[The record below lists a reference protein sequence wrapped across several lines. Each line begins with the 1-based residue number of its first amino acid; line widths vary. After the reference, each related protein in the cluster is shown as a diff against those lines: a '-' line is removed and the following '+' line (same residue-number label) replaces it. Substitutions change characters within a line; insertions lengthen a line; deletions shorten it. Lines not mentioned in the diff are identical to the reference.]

1 MFPLILVGVIVVRV
15 TMKKRVAIITNIP
28 SPYRVGQFINLQ
40 NKILEY
46 EFFFIFSDIGDKER
60 SWDVNLEGLRNAV
73 FLNSKPLMLKSK
85 SEVRGYYLSLDV
97 IKTLNSIS
105 PDVVIVCEYNMISIQ
120 AFLYCKI
127 KKIKVISMTDGT
139 IFSERNFG
147 FFRRLN
153 RRLII
158 PRADMCI
165 ASSTKSKEL
174 QIYYGA
180 KEDRIIVAYLTVDVG
195 YFRFEREEY
204 HSNKLLF
211 IGSLIE
217 RKGIDLLLKALS
229 LVKKDYTLTIVGD
242 GEEKSRLV
250 DYVEQNGMKEL
261 VEFVP
266 FKQKEELREIYNT
279 HDIFVLPTREDCFG
293 LVISE
298 AMAASMPV
306 ISSCYADGAYDLVI
320 DGENGYI
327 VNPYDSVKFANT
339 IEKLIDNYELVEKM
353 GKASYEIINNFSF
366 DRTSEAIGK
375 AINRALDNI

>member
-46 EFFFIFSDIGDKER
+46 EFFFIFSDKGDKER

-120 AFLYCKI
+120 AFLFCKI
-127 KKIKVISMTDGT
+127 KRKKVISMTDGT
-139 IFSERNFG
+139 LYSERNFG

-293 LVISE
+293 LVINE

-339 IEKLIDNYELVEKM
+339 IEKLIANDELVEKM
-353 GKASYEIINNFSF
+353 GKASFEIINKFSF
-366 DRTSEAIGK
+366 DKTSEAIGE
-375 AINRALDNI
+375 AINRVLDK

>member
-1 MFPLILVGVIVVRV
+1 
-15 TMKKRVAIITNIP
+15 MKKRVAIITNIP

-73 FLNSKPLMLKSK
+73 FLNSRPLMLKTK

-97 IKTLNSIS
+97 FKTLNSIA

-120 AFLYCKI
+120 AFLFCKI
-127 KKIKVISMTDGT
+127 KNKKVISMTDGT
-139 IFSERNFG
+139 LNAEKRFGQLRN
-147 FFRRLN
+147 LL

-174 QIYYGA
+174 QMHYGA
-180 KEDRIIVAYLTVDVG
+180 REERIIIAFLTVDVD
-195 YFRFEREEY
+195 YFRIEREEY
-204 HSNKLLF
+204 HSHKLLYV
-211 IGSLIE
+211 GSIIE

-229 LVKKDYTLTIVGD
+229 FIMKDYTLTIVGD
-242 GEEKSRLV
+242 GKEKNRLI
-250 DYVEQNGMKEL
+250 DYVEQNGMKEF
-261 VEFVP
+261 VKFVP
-266 FKQKEELREIYNT
+266 FRQKEELREIYNS
-279 HDIFVLPTREDCFG
+279 HDIFILPTREDCFG
-293 LVISE
+293 LVINE
-298 AMAASMPV
+298 AMAASMPI
-306 ISSCYADGAYDLVI
+306 ISSCYADGAYDLVR

-327 VNPYDSVKFANT
+327 VNPYDPAEFANT
-339 IEKLIDNYELVEKM
+339 IEKLIENDELVEKM
-353 GKASYEIINNFSF
+353 GKASFEIINRFSF
-366 DRTSEAIGK
+366 DRTSEAIGE

>member
-1 MFPLILVGVIVVRV
+1 MNYKIEI
-15 TMKKRVAIITNIP
+15 KRVAIITNIP

-40 NKILEY
+40 NKIPEY
-46 EFFFIFSDIGDKER
+46 EFYFVFSDIGDKER
-60 SWDVNLEGLRNAV
+60 SWDVNLDGLRNVV
-73 FLNSKPLMLKSK
+73 FLNSKPLMIKIK
-85 SEVRGYYLSLDV
+85 SEVRGYYLSLGV
-97 IKTLNSIS
+97 FKTLNSIS
-105 PDVVIVCEYNMISIQ
+105 PDAVIVCEYNMISIQ
-120 AFLYCKI
+120 AFLFCKI
-127 KKIKVISMTDGT
+127 KKKKVISMTDGT
-139 IFSERNFG
+139 LNAEKNFG
-147 FFRRLN
+147 KLRKSLRRLM
-153 RRLII
+153 I

-174 QIYYGA
+174 QMHYGA
-180 KEDRIIVAYLTVDVG
+180 KEDRIIIAYLTVDIG
-195 YFRFEREEY
+195 YFRFKREEY

-229 LVKKDYTLTIVGD
+229 LVNKDYTLTIVGD

-250 DYVEQNGMKEL
+250 DYVEQNGMKEF

-266 FKQKEELREIYNT
+266 FKQKEKLSEIYNT

-293 LVISE
+293 LVINE

-306 ISSCYADGAYDLVI
+306 ISSCYADGTYDLVI

-339 IEKLIDNYELVEKM
+339 IEKLIENDELVEKM
-353 GKASYEIINNFSF
+353 GKASFEIINNFSF
-366 DRTSEAIGK
+366 DSTSEAIGE
-375 AINRALDNI
+375 AISRAFDK

>member
-46 EFFFIFSDIGDKER
+46 EFFFIFSDKGDKER

-105 PDVVIVCEYNMISIQ
+105 SDVVIVCEYNMISIQ

-139 IFSERNFG
+139 LYSERNFG

-153 RRLII
+153 RRMMI

-279 HDIFVLPTREDCFG
+279 HDIFILPTREDCFG

-353 GKASYEIINNFSF
+353 GKASFEIINKFSF
-366 DRTSEAIGK
+366 DKTSEAIGE
-375 AINRALDNI
+375 AINRVLDK

>member
-60 SWDVNLEGLRNAV
+60 SWDVKLEGLRNAV

-127 KKIKVISMTDGT
+127 QKIKVISMTDGT
-139 IFSERNFG
+139 LYSERNFG

-153 RRLII
+153 RRMMI

-204 HSNKLLF
+204 HSHKLLF

-250 DYVEQNGMKEL
+250 DYVEQNGMKKL

-279 HDIFVLPTREDCFG
+279 HDIFILPTREDCFG

-327 VNPYDSVKFANT
+327 VNPYDSVEFANT
-339 IEKLIDNYELVEKM
+339 IEKLIANDELVEKM
-353 GKASYEIINNFSF
+353 GKASFEIINKFSF
-366 DRTSEAIGK
+366 DKTSEAIGE
-375 AINRALDNI
+375 AINRVLDK

>member
-60 SWDVNLEGLRNAV
+60 SWDINLEGLRNAV
-73 FLNSKPLMLKSK
+73 FLNSKPLILKSK

-139 IFSERNFG
+139 LYSERNFG

-153 RRLII
+153 RRMMI

-242 GEEKSRLV
+242 GEEKNRLV

-261 VEFVP
+261 VEFIP

-279 HDIFVLPTREDCFG
+279 HDIFILPTREDCFG

-306 ISSCYADGAYDLVI
+306 ISSCYADGTYDLVI

-339 IEKLIDNYELVEKM
+339 IEKLIANDELVEKM
-353 GKASYEIINNFSF
+353 GKASFEIINRFSF
-366 DRTSEAIGK
+366 DKTSEAIGE
-375 AINRALDNI
+375 AINRVLDK

>member
-1 MFPLILVGVIVVRV
+1 MNYKIEI
-15 TMKKRVAIITNIP
+15 KRVAIITNIP

-40 NKILEY
+40 NKIPEY
-46 EFFFIFSDIGDKER
+46 EFYFVFSDIGDKER
-60 SWDVNLEGLRNAV
+60 SWDVNLDGLRNVV
-73 FLNSKPLMLKSK
+73 FLNSKSLMIKIK
-85 SEVRGYYLSLDV
+85 SEVRGHYLSLGV
-97 IKTLNSIS
+97 FKTFNSIS
-105 PDVVIVCEYNMISIQ
+105 PDAVIVCEYNMISIQ
-120 AFLYCKI
+120 AFLFCKI
-127 KKIKVISMTDGT
+127 KKKKVISMTDGT
-139 IFSERNFG
+139 LNAEKNFG
-147 FFRRLN
+147 QLRKSLRRLM
-153 RRLII
+153 I

-174 QIYYGA
+174 QMHYGA
-180 KEDRIIVAYLTVDVG
+180 KEDRIVIAYLTVDVG

-250 DYVEQNGMKEL
+250 DYVEQNGMKEF

-293 LVISE
+293 LVINE

-339 IEKLIDNYELVEKM
+339 IEKLIENDELVEKM
-353 GKASYEIINNFSF
+353 GKASFEIINNFSF
-366 DRTSEAIGK
+366 DSTSEAIGE
-375 AINRALDNI
+375 AISRAFDK

>member
-46 EFFFIFSDIGDKER
+46 EFFFIFSDKGDKER

-120 AFLYCKI
+120 VFLYCKI

-139 IFSERNFG
+139 LNAEKRFG
-147 FFRRLN
+147 QLRKLL

-195 YFRFEREEY
+195 YYSFEREEY

-293 LVISE
+293 LVINE

-353 GKASYEIINNFSF
+353 EKASFEIINRFSF
-366 DRTSEAIGK
+366 DKTSEAIGK
-375 AINRALDNI
+375 AINWALDK

>member
-1 MFPLILVGVIVVRV
+1 MFSLILVGEIVVRV

-120 AFLYCKI
+120 VFLYCKI

-139 IFSERNFG
+139 LYSERNFG

-153 RRLII
+153 RRMMI

-180 KEDRIIVAYLTVDVG
+180 KEDRIIVAYLTVDVD
-195 YFRFEREEY
+195 YFRIEREEY
-204 HSNKLLF
+204 HSHKLLY
-211 IGSLIE
+211 IGSIIE

-279 HDIFVLPTREDCFG
+279 HDIFILPTREDCFG

-306 ISSCYADGAYDLVI
+306 ISSCYADGTYDLVI

-339 IEKLIDNYELVEKM
+339 IEKLIANDELVEKM
-353 GKASYEIINNFSF
+353 GKASFEIINRFSF
-366 DRTSEAIGK
+366 DKTSEAIGE
-375 AINRALDNI
+375 AINRALDK

>member
-1 MFPLILVGVIVVRV
+1 MNYKNEI
-15 TMKKRVAIITNIP
+15 KRVAIITNIP

-40 NKILEY
+40 NKILEF
-46 EFFFIFSDIGDKER
+46 EFFFIFSDKGDKER

-120 AFLYCKI
+120 AFLFCKI
-127 KKIKVISMTDGT
+127 KRKKVISMTDGT
-139 IFSERNFG
+139 LYSERNFG
-147 FFRRLN
+147 YFRRFI

-165 ASSTKSKEL
+165 ASSTRSKEL

-204 HSNKLLF
+204 HSHKLLY
-211 IGSLIE
+211 IGSIIE
-217 RKGIDLLLKALS
+217 RKGIDLLLKSLS

-242 GEEKSRLV
+242 GEEKNRLV

-279 HDIFVLPTREDCFG
+279 HDIFILPTREDCFG

-306 ISSCYADGAYDLVI
+306 ISSCYADGAYDLVKE
-320 DGENGYI
+320 GENGYI
-327 VNPYDSVKFANT
+327 VNPYESVEFANT
-339 IEKLIDNYELVEKM
+339 IEKLIENDELVEKM
-353 GKASYEIINNFSF
+353 GKASFEIINRFSF
-366 DRTSEAIGK
+366 DRTSEAIGE
-375 AINRALDNI
+375 AINRALDK

>member
-1 MFPLILVGVIVVRV
+1 MNYKIEI
-15 TMKKRVAIITNIP
+15 KRVAIITNIP

-40 NKILEY
+40 NKIPEY
-46 EFFFIFSDIGDKER
+46 EFYFVFSDIGDKER
-60 SWDVNLEGLRNAV
+60 SWDVNLDGLRNVV
-73 FLNSKPLMLKSK
+73 FLNSKPLMIKIK
-85 SEVRGYYLSLDV
+85 SEVRGYYLSLGV
-97 IKTLNSIS
+97 FKTLNSIS
-105 PDVVIVCEYNMISIQ
+105 PDAVIVCEYNMISIQ
-120 AFLYCKI
+120 AFLFCKI
-127 KKIKVISMTDGT
+127 KKKKVISMTDGT
-139 IFSERNFG
+139 LNAEKNFG
-147 FFRRLN
+147 KLRKSLRRLM
-153 RRLII
+153 I

-174 QIYYGA
+174 QMHYGA
-180 KEDRIIVAYLTVDVG
+180 KEDRIIIAYLTVDIG
-195 YFRFEREEY
+195 YFRFKREEY

-229 LVKKDYTLTIVGD
+229 LVNKDYTLTIVGD

-250 DYVEQNGMKEL
+250 DYVEQNGMKEF

-266 FKQKEELREIYNT
+266 FKQKEKLSEIYNT

-293 LVISE
+293 LVINE

-306 ISSCYADGAYDLVI
+306 ISSCYADGTYDLVI

-366 DRTSEAIGK
+366 DRTSEAIGE
-375 AINRALDNI
+375 AINRALDK

>member
-60 SWDVNLEGLRNAV
+60 SWDVKLEGLRNAV

-139 IFSERNFG
+139 LYSERNFG
-147 FFRRLN
+147 SFRRLN

-174 QIYYGA
+174 QMYYGA
-180 KEDRIIVAYLTVDVG
+180 REDRITIAFLTVDVD
-195 YFRFEREEY
+195 YFQFEREKY
-204 HSNKLLF
+204 HSHKLLF

-261 VEFVP
+261 VEFIP

-279 HDIFVLPTREDCFG
+279 HDIFILPTREDCFG
-293 LVISE
+293 LVINE

-339 IEKLIDNYELVEKM
+339 IDKLIANDELVEKM
-353 GKASYEIINNFSF
+353 GKASFETINRFSF
-366 DRTSEAIGK
+366 DKTSEAIGE
-375 AINRALDNI
+375 AINRALDK

>member
-46 EFFFIFSDIGDKER
+46 EFFFIFSDKGDKER

-105 PDVVIVCEYNMISIQ
+105 SDVVIVCEYNMISIQ

-139 IFSERNFG
+139 LYSERNFG
-147 FFRRLN
+147 SFRRLN

-279 HDIFVLPTREDCFG
+279 HDIFILPTREDCFG

-353 GKASYEIINNFSF
+353 GKASFEIINKFSF
-366 DRTSEAIGK
+366 DKTSEAIGE
-375 AINRALDNI
+375 AINRVLDK

>member
-1 MFPLILVGVIVVRV
+1 
-15 TMKKRVAIITNIP
+15 MKKRIAIITNIP

-40 NKILEY
+40 NKIPEY
-46 EFFFIFSDIGDKER
+46 DFFFLFSDTGEKER

-120 AFLYCKI
+120 AFLFCKI
-127 KKIKVISMTDGT
+127 KKKKVISMTDGT
-139 IFSERNFG
+139 LYSERNFG
-147 FFRRLN
+147 YFRRFN

-174 QIYYGA
+174 QMHYGA
-180 KEDRIIVAYLTVDVG
+180 REERIIIAFLTVDVD
-195 YFRFEREEY
+195 YFRIEREEY
-204 HSNKLLF
+204 HSYKLLY
-211 IGSLIE
+211 IGSIIE

-250 DYVEQNGMKEL
+250 DYVEQNGMKEF

-306 ISSCYADGAYDLVI
+306 ISSCYADGAYDLVKE
-320 DGENGYI
+320 GENGYI
-327 VNPYDSVKFANT
+327 VNPYESVEFANT
-339 IEKLIDNYELVEKM
+339 IEKLIENDELVEKM

-366 DRTSEAIGK
+366 DRTSEAIGE
-375 AINRALDNI
+375 AINRALDK

>member
-1 MFPLILVGVIVVRV
+1 MFPQILVGVIVVRV

-60 SWDVNLEGLRNAV
+60 SWDVDLEGLRNAV

-127 KKIKVISMTDGT
+127 RKIKVISMTDGT
-139 IFSERNFG
+139 LYSERNFG

-153 RRLII
+153 RRMMI

-174 QIYYGA
+174 QMYYGA
-180 KEDRIIVAYLTVDVG
+180 REDRITIAFLTVDVD
-195 YFRFEREEY
+195 YFQFEREKY
-204 HSNKLLF
+204 HSHKLLF

-261 VEFVP
+261 VEFIP

-279 HDIFVLPTREDCFG
+279 HDIFILPTREDCFG
-293 LVISE
+293 LVINE

-327 VNPYDSVKFANT
+327 VNPYDSVTFANT
-339 IEKLIDNYELVEKM
+339 IEKLIGNYELVEKM
-353 GKASYEIINNFSF
+353 GKASFEIINKFSF
-366 DRTSEAIGK
+366 DKTSEAIGE
-375 AINRALDNI
+375 AINRVLDK

>member
-1 MFPLILVGVIVVRV
+1 MFPQILVGVIVVRV

-60 SWDVNLEGLRNAV
+60 SWDVKLEGLRNAV

-139 IFSERNFG
+139 LYSERNFG

-153 RRLII
+153 RRMMI

-180 KEDRIIVAYLTVDVG
+180 KEDRIIVAYLAVDVG

-211 IGSLIE
+211 VGSLIE

-250 DYVEQNGMKEL
+250 DYVEQNGMKEF

-279 HDIFVLPTREDCFG
+279 HDIFILPTREDCFG

-339 IEKLIDNYELVEKM
+339 IDKLIANDELVEKM
-353 GKASYEIINNFSF
+353 GKASFEIINRFSF
-366 DRTSEAIGK
+366 DKTSEAIGE
-375 AINRALDNI
+375 AINRALDK

>member
-1 MFPLILVGVIVVRV
+1 
-15 TMKKRVAIITNIP
+15 MKKRVSIITNIP

-60 SWDVNLEGLRNAV
+60 SWDVNLEGLRNTV
-73 FLNSKPLMLKSK
+73 FLNSRPLMIKTK

-97 IKTLNSIS
+97 FKTLNSIS
-105 PDVVIVCEYNMISIQ
+105 PDVVIVCEYNVISIQ
-120 AFLYCKI
+120 AFLFCKI
-127 KKIKVISMTDGT
+127 KKKKVISMTDGT
-139 IFSERNFG
+139 LYSERNFG

-174 QIYYGA
+174 QMYYGA
-180 KEDRIIVAYLTVDVG
+180 KEDRIIIAFLTVDVD
-195 YFRFEREEY
+195 YFRFEREKY
-204 HSNKLLF
+204 HSQKLLF

-229 LVKKDYTLTIVGD
+229 LVKKNYTLTIVGD

-279 HDIFVLPTREDCFG
+279 HDIFILPTREDCFG

-339 IEKLIDNYELVEKM
+339 IEKLIANDELVEKM
-353 GKASYEIINNFSF
+353 GKASFEIINKFSF
-366 DRTSEAIGK
+366 DRTSEAIGE
-375 AINRALDNI
+375 AINRALDK

>member
-1 MFPLILVGVIVVRV
+1 MGEDSS
-15 TMKKRVAIITNIP
+15 KSDNEKRVAIITNIP

-73 FLNSKPLMLKSK
+73 FLNSKPLMLKTK

-97 IKTLNSIS
+97 FKTLDSIS

-139 IFSERNFG
+139 LYSERNFG
-147 FFRRLN
+147 LFRKLN
-153 RRLII
+153 RRMMI

-250 DYVEQNGMKEL
+250 DYVEQNGMKEF

-266 FKQKEELREIYNT
+266 FTQKEALREIYNT
-279 HDIFVLPTREDCFG
+279 HDIFILPTREDCFG
-293 LVISE
+293 LVINE

-353 GKASYEIINNFSF
+353 GKASYETISNFSF
-366 DRTSEAIGK
+366 DRTSEAIGE
-375 AINRALDNI
+375 AINRTLDSI

>member
-1 MFPLILVGVIVVRV
+1 
-15 TMKKRVAIITNIP
+15 
-28 SPYRVGQFINLQ
+28 
-40 NKILEY
+40 
-46 EFFFIFSDIGDKER
+46 
-60 SWDVNLEGLRNAV
+60 
-73 FLNSKPLMLKSK
+73 
-85 SEVRGYYLSLDV
+85 
-97 IKTLNSIS
+97 
-105 PDVVIVCEYNMISIQ
+105 
-120 AFLYCKI
+120 
-127 KKIKVISMTDGT
+127 
-139 IFSERNFG
+139 
-147 FFRRLN
+147 
-153 RRLII
+153 
-158 PRADMCI
+158 MCI

-250 DYVEQNGMKEL
+250 DYVEQNGMKEF

-293 LVISE
+293 LVINE

-306 ISSCYADGAYDLVI
+306 ISLCCADGVYDLVI

-327 VNPYDSVKFANT
+327 VNPYDSVYFANT

-353 GKASYEIINNFSF
+353 GKASYETISNFSF
-366 DRTSEAIGK
+366 DRTSEAIGE
-375 AINRALDNI
+375 AINRTLDNI

>member
-1 MFPLILVGVIVVRV
+1 MNYKIEI
-15 TMKKRVAIITNIP
+15 KRVVIITNIP

-40 NKILEY
+40 NKIPEY
-46 EFFFIFSDIGDKER
+46 EFYFVFSDIGDKER
-60 SWDVNLEGLRNAV
+60 AWDVNLDGLRNVV
-73 FLNSKPLMLKSK
+73 FLNSKPLMIKIK
-85 SEVRGYYLSLDV
+85 SEVRGHYLSLGV
-97 IKTLNSIS
+97 FKTLNSIS
-105 PDVVIVCEYNMISIQ
+105 PDAVIVCEYNMISIQ
-120 AFLYCKI
+120 AFLFCKI
-127 KKIKVISMTDGT
+127 KKKKVISMTDGT
-139 IFSERNFG
+139 LNAEKNFG
-147 FFRRLN
+147 QLRKSLRRLM
-153 RRLII
+153 I

-174 QIYYGA
+174 QMHYGA
-180 KEDRIIVAYLTVDVG
+180 KEDRIIIAYLTVDIG
-195 YFRFEREEY
+195 YFRFKREEY

-229 LVKKDYTLTIVGD
+229 LVNKDYTLTIVGD

-279 HDIFVLPTREDCFG
+279 HDIFILPTREDCFG

-327 VNPYDSVKFANT
+327 VNPYDSVEFANT
-339 IEKLIDNYELVEKM
+339 IEKLIENDELVEKM
-353 GKASYEIINNFSF
+353 GKASFEIINRFSF
-366 DRTSEAIGK
+366 DKTSEAIGE
-375 AINRALDNI
+375 AINRALDK

>member
-1 MFPLILVGVIVVRV
+1 MNYKNEI
-15 TMKKRVAIITNIP
+15 KRVAIITNIP

-40 NKILEY
+40 NKIPEY

-60 SWDVNLEGLRNAV
+60 SWDVDLEGLRNAV

-85 SEVRGYYLSLDV
+85 SEIRGYYLSLDV

-139 IFSERNFG
+139 LYSERNFG

-153 RRLII
+153 RRMMI

-195 YFRFEREEY
+195 YYSFEREEY

-242 GEEKSRLV
+242 GEEKSRLA

-293 LVISE
+293 LVINE

-327 VNPYDSVKFANT
+327 VNPYESVEFANT
-339 IEKLIDNYELVEKM
+339 IEKLIENDELVEKM
-353 GKASYEIINNFSF
+353 GKASHETISKFSF
-366 DRTSEAIGK
+366 DRTSETIGE
-375 AINRALDNI
+375 AINRALDK

>member
-15 TMKKRVAIITNIP
+15 TMKKRIAIITNIP
-28 SPYRVGQFINLQ
+28 SPYRVGQFISLQ
-40 NKILEY
+40 NKIPKY

-139 IFSERNFG
+139 LYSERNFG

-153 RRLII
+153 RRMMI

-165 ASSTKSKEL
+165 VSSTKSKEL

-180 KEDRIIVAYLTVDVG
+180 KEDRIVIAYLTVDVG

-293 LVISE
+293 LVINE

-353 GKASYEIINNFSF
+353 GKASFEIINKFSF
-366 DRTSEAIGK
+366 DKTSEAIGE
-375 AINRALDNI
+375 AINRVLDK

>member
-120 AFLYCKI
+120 AFLFCKI
-127 KKIKVISMTDGT
+127 KKKKVISMTDGT
-139 IFSERNFG
+139 LYSERNFG

-174 QIYYGA
+174 QMYYGA
-180 KEDRIIVAYLTVDVG
+180 REDRITIAFLTVDVD
-195 YFRFEREEY
+195 YFQFEREKY
-204 HSNKLLF
+204 HSHKLLF

-250 DYVEQNGMKEL
+250 DYVEQNGMKEF

-266 FKQKEELREIYNT
+266 FTQKEALREIYNT
-279 HDIFVLPTREDCFG
+279 HDIFILPTREDCFG
-293 LVISE
+293 LVINE

-339 IEKLIDNYELVEKM
+339 IEKLIANDELVEKM
-353 GKASYEIINNFSF
+353 GKASFEIINRFSF
-366 DRTSEAIGK
+366 DRTSEAIGE
-375 AINRALDNI
+375 AINRALDK

>member
-46 EFFFIFSDIGDKER
+46 EFFFIFSDKGDKER

-105 PDVVIVCEYNMISIQ
+105 SDVVIVCEYNMISIQ

-139 IFSERNFG
+139 LYSERNFG

-153 RRLII
+153 RRMMI

-279 HDIFVLPTREDCFG
+279 HDIFILPTREDCFG

-353 GKASYEIINNFSF
+353 GKASFEIINKFSF
-366 DRTSEAIGK
+366 DKTSEAIGE
-375 AINRALDNI
+375 AINRALDK

>member
-60 SWDVNLEGLRNAV
+60 SWDVKLEGLRNAV

-127 KKIKVISMTDGT
+127 QKIKVISMTDGT
-139 IFSERNFG
+139 LYSERNFG

-153 RRLII
+153 RRMMI

-250 DYVEQNGMKEL
+250 DYVEQNGMKKL

-279 HDIFVLPTREDCFG
+279 HDIFILPTREDCFG

-327 VNPYDSVKFANT
+327 VNPYDSVEFANT
-339 IEKLIDNYELVEKM
+339 IEKLIANDELVEKM
-353 GKASYEIINNFSF
+353 GKASFEIINKFSF
-366 DRTSEAIGK
+366 DKTSEAIGE
-375 AINRALDNI
+375 AINRVLDK

>member
-1 MFPLILVGVIVVRV
+1 MNYKNEI
-15 TMKKRVAIITNIP
+15 KRVAIITNIP

-46 EFFFIFSDIGDKER
+46 EFFFIFSDKGDKER

-97 IKTLNSIS
+97 FKTLNSIS

-127 KKIKVISMTDGT
+127 KRTKVISMTDGT
-139 IFSERNFG
+139 LYSERNFG
-147 FFRRLN
+147 YFRRFI

-165 ASSTKSKEL
+165 ASSTRSKEL

-229 LVKKDYTLTIVGD
+229 LVNKDYTLTIVGD

-250 DYVEQNGMKEL
+250 DYVEQNGMKEF

-266 FKQKEELREIYNT
+266 FKQKEILREIYNT

-293 LVISE
+293 LVINE

-306 ISSCYADGAYDLVI
+306 ISSCYADGTYDLVI

-339 IEKLIDNYELVEKM
+339 IEKLIENDELVEKM
-353 GKASYEIINNFSF
+353 GKASFEIINNFSF
-366 DRTSEAIGK
+366 DSTSEAIGE
-375 AINRALDNI
+375 AISRAFDK

>member
-139 IFSERNFG
+139 LNAEKRFG
-147 FFRRLN
+147 QLRKLL

-204 HSNKLLF
+204 HSHKLLF

-229 LVKKDYTLTIVGD
+229 LVKKDYTLTIVGN

-250 DYVEQNGMKEL
+250 DYVEQNGMKEF

-266 FKQKEELREIYNT
+266 FKQKEELKEIYNT
-279 HDIFVLPTREDCFG
+279 HDIFILPTREDCFG
-293 LVISE
+293 LVINE

-339 IEKLIDNYELVEKM
+339 IEKLIENDELVEKM
-353 GKASYEIINNFSF
+353 GKASFEIINNFSF
-366 DRTSEAIGK
+366 DSTSEAIGE
-375 AINRALDNI
+375 AISRAFDK